1 MIRTLALIIAL
12 VPGCART
19 VRGPYVAKIEL
30 RGNQLLLEKCT
41 IEFVDDEMATGA
53 CHTESRTLPA
63 PPITPTVIHG
73 PPGGG
78 S

>member
-19 VRGPYVAKIEL
+19 VRGPFVAKIGI
-30 RGNQLLLEKCT
+30 RGNQLVLEKCT
-41 IEFVDDEMATGA
+41 IEFVDDEMSTGD
-53 CHTESRTLPA
+53 CVTETRTLPA
-63 PPITPTVIHG
+63 RPITPRVIHG